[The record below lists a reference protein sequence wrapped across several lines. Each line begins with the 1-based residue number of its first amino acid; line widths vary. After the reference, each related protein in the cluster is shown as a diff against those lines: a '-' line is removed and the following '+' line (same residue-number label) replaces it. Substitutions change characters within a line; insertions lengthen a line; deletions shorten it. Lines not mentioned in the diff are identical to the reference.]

1 MAKYRVLE
9 TSYIDERIVEAGE
22 EINYTGLTGF
32 NLQVLGDAR
41 QAEVA
46 ARTALLEEARGY
58 GLTLEPNAPAAK
70 IAQAIGDY
78 KQRLMD

>member
-9 TSYIDERIVEAGE
+9 TSYIDERIVEAGT
-22 EINYTGLTGF
+22 EIDYAGLTGF
-32 NLQVLGDAR
+32 NLQALGDVR

-46 ARTALLEEARGY
+46 ARTALLEEARRN
-58 GLTLEPNAPAAK
+58 GLALEANAPLAR
-70 IAQAIGDY
+70 ITQAICDH

>member
-22 EINYTGLTGF
+22 EITYAGLTGF

-41 QAEVA
+41 QAESA
-46 ARTALLEEARGY
+46 ARTALLEEARRY
-58 GLTLEPNAPAAK
+58 GLTLEPNAPLPK
-70 IAQAIGDY
+70 ITQAIADY
-78 KQRLMD
+78 KQRQMD